1 MKKLLLGLLG
11 NITLL
16 VASTAHAQ
24 PLPSSSPSPM
34 TGEAAA
40 TAPRTSVDEDARGYC
55 ELVSGV
61 AASESAL
68 LVAPSI
74 FGSVGVVSGA
84 DATGTASS
92 LPPYARVQAGA
103 SYSLGALSHG
113 MALRSAAAAECR
125 RYRAESRVRAF
136 IEGNLH
142 GRSATALSAKA
153 RTLEAALPRAEDM
166 VKELVLDVAAARA
179 TIDDLQAVEMR
190 ADAMRTA
197 LHDAR
202 AELDAAAGTVLPP
215 TGPLERILRERD
227 QAESAAQHREA
238 AVRRAK
244 AWDVSV
250 RGGYDQIFGVSSHT
264 PVFGMATLTV
274 NVGALFQGGAERR
287 AEEGRSAWVRGQVEG
302 TDERASLSLQRLR
315 ALRSSERA
323 RLAEV
328 ETLDKEL
335 EERAHTMESM
345 TGERAK
351 AYSRTLWFDQVRVRA
366 ERAYLV
372 AHVRELDA
380 ALAGGAS

>member
-1 MKKLLLGLLG
+1 M
-11 NITLL
+11 
-16 VASTAHAQ
+16 
-24 PLPSSSPSPM
+24 
-34 TGEAAA
+34 
-40 TAPRTSVDEDARGYC
+40 
-55 ELVSGV
+55 
-61 AASESAL
+61 SAN
-68 LVAPSI
+68 S
-74 FGSVGVVSGA
+74 F
-84 DATGTASS
+84 
-92 LPPYARVQAGA
+92 
-103 SYSLGALSHG
+103 
-113 MALRSAAAAECR
+113 
-125 RYRAESRVRAF
+125 
-136 IEGNLH
+136 
-142 GRSATALSAKA
+142 
-153 RTLEAALPRAEDM
+153 
-166 VKELVLDVAAARA
+166 
-179 TIDDLQAVEMR
+179 
-190 ADAMRTA
+190 
-197 LHDAR
+197 DAR

-238 AVRRAK
+238 AGRRAK